1 MNIRKKVLVGV
12 SNFRVFAQLYMA
24 RGNNAVDMDETLP
37 KRTVRSTLVDQK
49 ARLTDV
55 SRKTP

>member
-1 MNIRKKVLVGV
+1 
-12 SNFRVFAQLYMA
+12 MA
-24 RGNNAVDMDETLP
+24 RGNHVVDMDETLP

-49 ARLTDV
+49 ARLKDV